1 MSKVTSPIASY
12 STAPS
17 DHATLKHHPAP
28 PSDSEAP
35 GDSVKK
41 KKNLQP
47 SLSTK
52 DTPRDHTIPIMQLSS
67 ISASKIAC
75 DSTVISPNVLI
86 PSSAPYY
93 AAKQR
98 RGRPLPRTPA
108 PGCKN
113 CQILFTELQVVK
125 QLLECEIERNHELK
139 QIHSST
145 KRANVSTVYLVWLY
159 TSLWNILSF
168 TFDKQICL
176 MILFISG

>member
-1 MSKVTSPIASY
+1 MASNPTTRMVSHVEEVDDAIIKEGIFRALEAKSKVTSPIASY

-17 DHATLKHHPAP
+17 DNATLKHHPAP

-41 KKNLQP
+41 SNLQP

-67 ISASKIAC
+67 MSASKIAC

-93 AAKQR
+93 AAKQKKA
-98 RGRPLPRTPA
+98 PA
-108 PGCKN
+108 PDC
-113 CQILFTELQVVK
+113 
-125 QLLECEIERNHELK
+125 
-139 QIHSST
+139 
-145 KRANVSTVYLVWLY
+145 
-159 TSLWNILSF
+159 
-168 TFDKQICL
+168 
-176 MILFISG
+176 